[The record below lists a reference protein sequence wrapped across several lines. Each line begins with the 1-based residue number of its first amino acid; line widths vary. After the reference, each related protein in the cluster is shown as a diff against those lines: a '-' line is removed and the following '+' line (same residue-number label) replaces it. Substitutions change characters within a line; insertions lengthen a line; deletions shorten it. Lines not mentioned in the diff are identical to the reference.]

1 MRMNNGI
8 KTIAI
13 MLAAVICMVSFNGK
27 SVSAA
32 SAMIEFSLNEQNI
45 NKGDTFTIIMQ
56 VSATDGIQ
64 SVDLYVSYDA
74 NYMEFVSGGKYVS
87 GSAGLL
93 HVSAS
98 ELGGSD
104 TSAKFS
110 LQFKAIENG
119 NCAVNISDKASI
131 IGADGKEM
139 SSSSNRISV
148 AIGKAKPGD
157 TGQSTVTTPIQ
168 TPASSDNK
176 LLSLKVSHGTLEP
189 MFDSEKTSYSLV
201 VDNSVTDLFVSF
213 VQSDPG
219 AVVTLQGNEGLKE
232 GKNTV
237 KIIVTAPDKSTKE
250 YKLKVRKETYAETE
264 ERLKSEA
271 GDSAGTELLVTN
283 ENGVVTLRNSYE
295 YEIVDVD
302 ETTQIPAG
310 YKKTSVLLYGV
321 NVTAYTVPSNLDSD
335 YLIMYCRNENG
346 DCGFYQ
352 FDRQEKSLQRY
363 TGDLVEKINA
373 SEGNVT
379 DESVMTSEEYKSNLS
394 QLAVII
400 AILVG
405 LCVFFIIALISVIL
419 KQVKSKSKRIEDEL
433 DF

>member
-1 MRMNNGI
+1 MGI
-8 KTIAI
+8 KKRITAVLILLI
-13 MLAAVICMVSFNGK
+13 MFSCVLPAAGK
-27 SVSAA
+27 KAEAA
-32 SAMIEFSLNEQNI
+32 SAMIEFSVYEKNI
-45 NKGDTFTIIMQ
+45 KKGDTFTVIMQ

-64 SVDLYVSYDA
+64 AVDSYVSYDA
-74 NYMEFVSGGKYVS
+74 GYMEFVSGGKYVS

-98 ELGGSD
+98 ELAGTD
-104 TSAKFS
+104 TSIKFS
-110 LQFKAIENG
+110 LQFKALETG
-119 NCAVNISDKASI
+119 NCAVNISDKATITDSK
-131 IGADGKEM
+131 GKGM

-148 AIGKAKPGD
+148 EIGKSSGGAS
-157 TGQSTVTTPIQ
+157 QNNVTEPVQIT
-168 TPASSDNK
+168 ASSDNK

-189 MFDSEKTSYSLV
+189 MFDADKTSYSLT
-201 VDNSVTDLFVSF
+201 VDNTVTDLFVSF

-237 KIIVTAPDKSTKE
+237 KIIVTAPDKSVKE
-250 YKLKVRKETYAETE
+250 YIINVTKETYAETE

-271 GDSAGTELLVTN
+271 GDTSGISFSVTN
-283 ENGVVTLRNSYE
+283 ENGVVMLKNSYE

-302 ETTQIPAG
+302 ETNQVPAG

-321 NVTAYTVPSNLDSD
+321 NVTAYTASSNLDSD
-335 YLIMYCRNENG
+335 YLIMYCRNMNG

-363 TGDLVEKINA
+363 TGDLIEKINA
-373 SEGNVT
+373 SEGSAA
-379 DESVMTSEEYKSNLS
+379 DEAVMTSEEYKSNLS
-394 QLAVII
+394 QLAVVI

-405 LCVFFIIALISVIL
+405 ISVFLIIALLSVML